1 VPNGLERRRRY
12 ELGNGDPAAARGARA
27 PASGRSVGPTSGR
40 TSSRGVRG
48 RTGCAQAALGLSRAL
63 IASWGANGGAVT
75 ARGRAREDGAGL
87 YNRARGGGVCFLR
100 VKVAKSR

>member
-1 VPNGLERRRRY
+1 VPNGLESRRRY
-12 ELGNGDPAAARGARA
+12 ELGNGDLAAAAELGLRRA
-27 PASGRSVGPTSGR
+27 GGSVGSTSGR

-63 IASWGANGGAVT
+63 SAPWGANGGAAT

-87 YNRARGGGVCFLR
+87 YNRGRGGGVCFLR